1 MEAIIKAA
9 LITIPF
15 AALWSHFWMHIVKFK
30 NRNERIVSDAK
41 EAGRY
46 TTAHFVK
53 LEAGFIC
60 IYEYEVDGHT
70 YQWKHAITPNSTERK
85 KMEQRGVIYGQ
96 NFPDMTIYWP
106 EGHPEKADFDGFFG
120 WGTMAAF
127 IQFAPVVFYVLLLGK
142 LN

>member
-1 MEAIIKAA
+1 METIIKAA
-9 LITIPF
+9 LITFPF

-53 LEAGFIC
+53 LEAGFVC
-60 IYEYEVDGHT
+60 IYEYEVDGRT

-85 KMEQRGVIYGQ
+85 K
-96 NFPDMTIYWP
+96 
-106 EGHPEKADFDGFFG
+106 DGAARSDLRTELSRYDYLLAG
-120 WGTMAAF
+120 GTS
-127 IQFAPVVFYVLLLGK
+127 
-142 LN
+142 